1 VSPTEVIIL
10 MLAAAMPI
18 AVVYRALRIRRVSKA
33 QIIGRCPTCGYD
45 LRASKRRCPGCGT
58 PIENSRPRH
67 VPLRDDWPATS
78 ISPRSPAPDETP
90 VVAYE
95 SKNSLEADLLQ
106 EQFQARGI
114 ECRLDR
120 EEIPGVVYGGVYQT
134 SKLVVWSGDADRART
149 IAAKLLDRPQG

>member
-1 VSPTEVIIL
+1 MSLTEVIIL
-10 MLAAAMPI
+10 MLAAATPL
-18 AVVYRALRIRRVSKA
+18 AVVWRVLRIKRVAKA
-33 QIIGRCPTCGYD
+33 ASIGHCPTCGYD
-45 LRASKRRCPGCGT
+45 LRASKRRCPECGT

-67 VPLRDDWPATS
+67 VPLRDDWPATA
-78 ISPRSPAPDETP
+78 INPRSPAAGETP

-114 ECRLDR
+114 ECRLER
-120 EEIPGVVYGGVYQT
+120 EELPGVVYGGVYQT